1 MYTQTYKLITLLC
14 AQQNSSSITTERKV
28 KDVIGLLLVTHGN
41 FGAELL
47 RSAELI
53 VGPFE
58 QAEAL
63 TLQHGD
69 DVQVLRKNVAE
80 RICALDQGEG
90 VLVLIDLF
98 GGSPSN
104 ITAANMRET
113 DFQCLTGV
121 NMAMLVEALE
131 FREECDLVEL
141 KERCLEAGRAG
152 IRDLREAFQARKM
165 KA

>member
-1 MYTQTYKLITLLC
+1 MIGVL
-14 AQQNSSSITTERKV
+14 
-28 KDVIGLLLVTHGN
+28 VITHGS
-41 FGAELL
+41 FGEELL
-47 RSAELI
+47 KSAELI

-63 TLQHGD
+63 TLHHGD
-69 DVQVLRKNVAE
+69 DVQELRQRVSE
-80 RICALDQGEG
+80 RIRALDQGEG
-90 VLVLIDLF
+90 SLVLVDLF

-104 ITAANMRET
+104 ITAANMRES

-131 FREECDLVEL
+131 FREECGLLEL
-141 KERCLEAGRAG
+141 AQRCREAGREG
-152 IRDLREAFQARKM
+152 IRDLREAFEAKRM

>member
-1 MYTQTYKLITLLC
+1 M
-14 AQQNSSSITTERKV
+14 
-28 KDVIGLLLVTHGN
+28 IGVLLVTHGS

-69 DVQVLRKNVAE
+69 DVQELRKQVAE
-80 RICALDQGEG
+80 RIRALDQGDG

-104 ITAANMRET
+104 IAAANMRDS
-113 DFQCLTGV
+113 DFQCLTGI

-131 FREECDLVEL
+131 FREECGLAEL
-141 KERCLEAGRAG
+141 AKRCREAGREG
-152 IRDLREAFQARKM
+152 IRDLREAFEARRM